1 MRVCLLFPHNT
12 CVRVCVRTRARG
24 KSVLKVVGVG
34 EKDETIQNK
43 QCVPFWTCSWRFFLR
58 FFPVGSGI
66 SGNVH
71 SISVWNGS
79 SASANPNVVA
89 PLDNHVRDRNNVF
102 FLLSL
107 RVYLLYLFLLFLYVL
122 FWEGLVH
129 M

>member
-1 MRVCLLFPHNT
+1 MCAR
-12 CVRVCVRTRARG
+12 VRVCVRTRARG

-34 EKDETIQNK
+34 KKDETIQNK
-43 QCVPFWTCSWRFFLR
+43 QCVPFRTCSWRFFLP

-66 SGNVH
+66 PGNVH

-79 SASANPNVVA
+79 SASTNPNVVA

-102 FLLSL
+102 FIVFASIFA
-107 RVYLLYLFLLFLYVL
+107 LFIFIVPLCP